1 MPPVS
6 PMRIS
11 YGIRRLLHVRRV
23 ASTKHRCVAGSGTS
37 LWRAGLTRHRPSP
50 ATALDVLP

>member
-23 ASTKHRCVAGSGTS
+23 ASTKHRYEAGSGTA
-37 LWRAGLTRHRPSP
+37 LWHKADARRPSP